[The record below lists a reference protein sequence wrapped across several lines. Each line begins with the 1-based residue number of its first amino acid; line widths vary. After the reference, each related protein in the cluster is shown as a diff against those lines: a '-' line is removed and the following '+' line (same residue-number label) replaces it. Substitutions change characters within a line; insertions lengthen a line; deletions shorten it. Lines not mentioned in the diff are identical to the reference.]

1 MANNG
6 FIQKALGL
14 FNLKQ
19 TAGFSGMGG
28 GSNPG
33 RLMPDNSLLG
43 KKPRPH
49 LTLPNYTPLQQ
60 VWSWILQ
67 ETFDSSES
75 LRNRKNRYNDL
86 DFAVKNNTLIHAA
99 VDLFADEATQC
110 DISGSPVRVKAKKDV
125 QTYVTDL
132 LDEWG
137 ITQQVVRETI
147 WNKVLFGD
155 AFELNDVRP
164 KEGIVQNTP
173 VSVWDVADRLEFEPS
188 KVIERMRYY
197 NSLSGASNRMKLDVL
212 MAELKDETESAS
224 SFFNRYCFGFELA
237 GGKMTP
243 PWGVTHYRSFS
254 MLREFAPWGRS
265 RFINILPMFR
275 QLMSAEGL
283 MQVARAASFPKDVY
297 SVSTRPGATITEKW
311 EALEEFQEQLD
322 NAGLTQGSRELPSIG
337 SRIIVPKEL
346 AEFNTFKS
354 DIDVDAIADVEYLR
368 DNLIMG
374 LMIPKGYLI
383 VDTGGWGTSGQ
394 SLLQQSKPFGRLVFS
409 DQSDYME
416 GLSEKIKIHLALVQ
430 KFDGWNTPFELE
442 MDFPVIEEAQDRM
455 QHRAEELTLANNTL
469 DTLKNILGVEKVPPD
484 IIKDAFGMLTSL
496 PQATV
501 DKYVDALIKANPDPG
516 ETAAG
521 GEGFGG
527 FGGGEGDS
535 SSELGFGGGAKSE
548 VDPIGDMDRASKAFE
563 ERLIRERYSSRRL
576 TAARCYERAGNR
588 WGESAC
594 RDIMQEEI
602 IKLKA
607 ESRIYIEGKG
617 RGVHY
622 LNSLKN
628 EASARKNR
636 RILEAFLEGDAKG
649 EHNLREG
656 LARARTNKEDW
667 EVFDT

>member
-1 MANNG
+1 MASNS
-6 FIQKALGL
+6 FIQRALSL
-14 FNLKQ
+14 FNIKQ
-19 TAGFSGMGG
+19 TSGT
-28 GSNPG
+28 SSSH
-33 RLMPDNSLLG
+33 LAPDNPLLG
-43 KKPRPH
+43 KKRTPH
-49 LTLPNYTPLQQ
+49 LHLPNYTPLQEI
-60 VWSWILQ
+60 WNFYLT
-67 ETFDSSES
+67 ECLDSSES
-75 LRNRKNRYNDL
+75 LQNRRNRYIDC
-86 DFAVKNNTLIHAA
+86 DFMVKNNTLVKAA

-110 DISGSPVRVKAKKDV
+110 DISGTPVRIKAKKDV
-125 QTYVTDL
+125 QSYLTDL
-132 LDEWG
+132 ITEQWG

-212 MAELKDETESAS
+212 MAELQDETESAS

-243 PWGVTHYRSFS
+243 PWGVTHYRAFS

-265 RFINILPMFR
+265 RFINVLPMFR

-283 MQVARAASFPKDVY
+283 MQVARAASFPRDVY
-297 SVSTRPGATITEKW
+297 SVGTRTGATITEKW

-322 NAGLTQGSRELPSIG
+322 NAGLTQGGKELPSIG
-337 SRIIVPKEL
+337 SRIIVPKDL
-346 AEFNTFKS
+346 VDFNTFKS

-383 VDTGGWGTSGQ
+383 VDEGGWGTSGQ
-394 SLLQQSKPFGRLVFS
+394 SLLQQFKPFGRLVFS
-409 DQSDYME
+409 DQSDYMA
-416 GLSEKIKIHLALVQ
+416 GLSEKIKIHLAIAQ
-430 KFDGWNTPFELE
+430 KFDGWDTPFELE

-496 PQATV
+496 PQATI
-501 DKYVDALIKANPDPG
+501 DKYVDALIKANPEP
-516 ETAAG
+516 EEEPAG
-521 GEGFGG
+521 GGGFGG
-527 FGGGEGDS
+527 FGGGSGAKGGEDS
-535 SSELGFGGGAKSE
+535 ESELGFGGGAKSD
-548 VDPIGDMDRASKAFE
+548 VDPIGDMDKASKAFGE
-563 ERLIRERYSSRRL
+563 NLIRERRNSRSL
-576 TAARCYERAGNR
+576 TRTQCYERARNR
-588 WGESAC
+588 WNESAC

-602 IKLKA
+602 VKLKA
-607 ESRIYIEGKG
+607 ESRVYIEGKG
-617 RGVHY
+617 QGVHY

-628 EASARKNR
+628 ETSAKKDKK
-636 RILEAFLEGDAKG
+636 ILESFLGADAKG
-649 EHNLREG
+649 EYNLREE
-656 LARARTNKEDW
+656 LVEARANKEDW
-667 EVFDT
+667 EEFE